1 MKLRQ
6 RQSQDSTQLPMTAMI
21 DIVFLLLVFFVM
33 TFKISAQEGDFN
45 IKMPT
50 PGEGAA
56 ADPTQLVMRL
66 RLISDGRGQL
76 QEIVL
81 NDSLSFGTNWA
92 SLRAKMMSMVGDP
105 LGPSQDKAPEDEGPE
120 VEIDLDY
127 DLHYVHVV
135 EAITSVTGYRSGD
148 DIVPLIQR
156 IKFAPVR
163 N

>member
-1 MKLRQ
+1 MKLRN
-6 RQSQDSTQLPMTAMI
+6 REVQDKTQLSMTAMI

-50 PGEGAA
+50 PGQGAA
-56 ADPTQLVMRL
+56 NDATELVMRL

-81 NDSLSFGTNWA
+81 NDNLSFGTNWA
-92 SLRAKMMSMVGDP
+92 SLRAKMIELAGDP
-105 LGPSQDKAPEDEGPE
+105 LGPAENEGPE

-127 DLHYVHVV
+127 DLHYVSVV
-135 EAITSVTGYRSGD
+135 EAITSVTGYRAGD

-156 IKFAPVR
+156 IKFAPIR
-163 N
+163 K

>member
-1 MKLRQ
+1 MRLRN
-6 RQSQDSTQLPMTAMI
+6 REVHDKTQLSMTAMI
-21 DIVFLLLVFFVM
+21 DIVFLLMVFFVM

-50 PGEGAA
+50 PGQGAA
-56 ADPTQLVMRL
+56 ADSSQLVLRL
-66 RLISDGRGQL
+66 RLISDGQGQL

-81 NDSLSFGTNWA
+81 NDNLSFGKNWT
-92 SLRAKMMSMVGDP
+92 SLRAKMLELAGNPS
-105 LGPSQDKAPEDEGPE
+105 GPSDSEGPE

-127 DLHYVHVV
+127 DLHYVNVV

-148 DIVPLIQR
+148 DIIPLIQR

-163 N
+163 K